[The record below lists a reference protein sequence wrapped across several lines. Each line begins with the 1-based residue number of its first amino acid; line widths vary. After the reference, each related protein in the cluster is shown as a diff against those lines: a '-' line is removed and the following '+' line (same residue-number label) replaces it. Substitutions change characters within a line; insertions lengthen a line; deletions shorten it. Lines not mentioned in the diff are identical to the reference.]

1 MNLGSQELLLL
12 VQLYSLI
19 KVLAAKPAIDPNM
32 IYLQQNNSR
41 FISGV
46 RVEAEY
52 GMGLS
57 GNLNLCF
64 LIMNNASIPSRKD
77 P

>member
-1 MNLGSQELLLL
+1 MNLGFWELLLL

-19 KVLAAKPAIDPNM
+19 KVSAAKPAIDPNM

-46 RVEAEY
+46 RLETEY

-57 GNLNLCF
+57 GNLNVCF
-64 LIMNNASIPSRKD
+64 LVMNKAGIPSRKD